1 MSENQVATLKH
12 IKKVEETI
20 FKVIKDL
27 LDRSIHHDRSKLE
40 SPEVEIFEEY
50 TPKLKDCTYNSDEY
64 KQYLKEMKVA
74 LDHHYHFN
82 RHHPEYFKVYKC
94 GCQEYNYLPITTNLD
109 NVCSKCNQK
118 IEVYNNSDI
127 SQMNLVDLI
136 EMLCD
141 WYAAS
146 LRHNDGDIFK
156 SIELNQ
162 ERFEYSDELKQIFIN
177 TIKDLNL
184 SN

>member
-12 IKKVEETI
+12 IKQVEETI

-50 TPKLKDCTYNSDEY
+50 TPKLKDCTYGSEEY

-74 LDHHYHFN
+74 LDHHYFYN
-82 RHHPEYFKVYKC
+82 RHHPEFFKVYKC
-94 GCQEYNYLPITTNLD
+94 ECGYYSYNDIPKLKYNICPE
-109 NVCSKCNQK
+109 CNQK
-118 IEVYNNSDI
+118 IKLYKNSDI
-127 SQMNLVDLI
+127 SQMNLIDLI

-146 LRHNDGDIFK
+146 LRHADGDIFK

-162 ERFEYSDELKQIFIN
+162 ERFEYSDELKQIFTN

>member
-50 TPKLKDCTYNSDEY
+50 TPKLKDCTYGSDEY

-74 LDHHYHFN
+74 LDHHYFYN
-82 RHHPEYFKVYKC
+82 RHHPEFFKVYKC
-94 GCQEYNYLPITTNLD
+94 GCQEYNYLPKYKHNI
-109 NVCSKCNQK
+109 CPECNQK
-118 IEVYNNSDI
+118 IKLLYKNSDI
-127 SQMNLVDLI
+127 SQMNLIDLI

-146 LRHNDGDIFK
+146 LRHANGDIFK

-162 ERFEYSDELKQIFIN
+162 ERFGYSDELKQIFTN

-184 SN
+184 SK